1 MSHQDAL
8 DALEARAQRAF
19 ADYRVSAFDH
29 ADVDALRI
37 AGVSRLERIRW
48 IGRKLTLAARSTEGF
63 QEGREIVA
71 AAEALLRAGDRVA

>member
-19 ADYRVSAFDH
+19 AVYRVSAFDS
-29 ADVDALRI
+29 VDAEALRTE
-37 AGVSRLERIRW
+37 GVPRLERIRW

-71 AAEALLRAGDRVA
+71 AAEALLKVRSHVA

>member
-1 MSHQDAL
+1 MKHDETVE
-8 DALEARAQRAF
+8 ALEARAQRAF

-29 ADVDALRI
+29 ADADALRV

-71 AAEALLRAGDRVA
+71 AAEALLKVRSHVA

>member
-19 ADYRVSAFDH
+19 ACYRVSAFDS
-29 ADVDALRI
+29 VDEEALRTER
-37 AGVSRLERIRW
+37 VPRLERIRW

-71 AAEALLRAGDRVA
+71 AAEALLRAGDHVA